1 MEFTKQRAVLSTL
14 AMAIAAACSP
24 TSDQEAAVEQAAAP
38 PAEAESTVEMAA
50 EAGVEMAAEA
60 GASGNEKCQGI
71 AKAGLNDC
79 GTSQHSCAGQAKVD
93 RDPEEWIYLPAGTC
107 ERITGG
113 KIKS

>member
-1 MEFTKQRAVLSTL
+1 M
-14 AMAIAAACSP
+14 
-24 TSDQEAAVEQAAAP
+24 
-38 PAEAESTVEMAA
+38 EMAA
-50 EAGVEMAAEA
+50 EAGMEMAAEA

>member
-1 MEFTKQRAVLSTL
+1 MEITKQRAVLSTL
-14 AMAIAAACSP
+14 AMAIAAACSSP
-24 TSDQEAAVEQAAAP
+24 SDQEAAVEQAAAP
-38 PAEAESTVEMAA
+38 PAEAESAVEMAA
-50 EAGVEMAAEA
+50 EAGMEMAAEA

-107 ERITGG
+107 EKISGG